1 MNLLLY
7 WKRRYNMAIVYSNV
21 TVSLTKQTSVPIVEM
36 VQGDT
41 GRGLDVFVSD
51 DIITDQV
58 AYTDDSLIATLW
70 ATKPSGLM
78 VSMDATSVSRFQNS
92 NAYEIKFSDSKIF
105 QQIIA
110 EVGIVQC
117 QINVLMSGE
126 FVTSVPIKINVIEN
140 MAIAFD
146 LESKEEFR
154 NAIELM
160 AKQREYIRVLE
171 DYISQFQEQL
181 KLTVNVRYGTSDP
194 TVLSTDKQGDIYIKY
209 KE

>member
-1 MNLLLY
+1 
-7 WKRRYNMAIVYSNV
+7 MAIVYSNV

-58 AYTDDSLIATLW
+58 AYTDDSLTTTLW

-92 NAYEIKFSDSKIF
+92 NAYEIKFSDPEIF

-140 MAIAFD
+140 MATAFE

>member
-1 MNLLLY
+1 
-7 WKRRYNMAIVYSNV
+7 MAIVYSNV

-58 AYTDDSLIATLW
+58 AYTDDSLTATLW

-78 VSMDATSVSRFQNS
+78 ISMDATSVSRFQNS
-92 NAYEIKFSDSKIF
+92 NAYEIKFSDPKIF
-105 QQIIA
+105 QQVIA
-110 EVGIVQC
+110 EVGVTQC

-140 MAIAFD
+140 MSGSFS
-146 LESKEEFR
+146 LESKEEFK

-171 DYISQFQEQL
+171 DYVSQFQEQL

>member
-1 MNLLLY
+1 
-7 WKRRYNMAIVYSNV
+7 MAITYSIV
-21 TVSLTKQTSVPIVEM
+21 TVSLTTQTSVPVVEM

-41 GRGLDVFVSD
+41 GRGLDVFISD
-51 DIITDQV
+51 DIITDEI
-58 AYTDDSLIATLW
+58 AYTDDSLTATLW

-78 VSMDATSVSRFQNS
+78 VSMDAASVSRFQNS
-92 NAYEIKFSDSKIF
+92 NAYEIKFSDSKTF

-110 EVGIVQC
+110 EVGVTQC

-126 FVTSVPIKINVIEN
+126 FVTSFPIKINVIEN
-140 MAIAFD
+140 VATSFK

-171 DYISQFQEQL
+171 DYVSQFQEQL
-181 KLTVNVRYGTSDP
+181 KLTVNVRYGTSNP

>member
-1 MNLLLY
+1 
-7 WKRRYNMAIVYSNV
+7 MAIVYSNV
-21 TVSLTKQTSVPIVEM
+21 IVSLTKQTSVPIVEM

-140 MAIAFD
+140 MATAFD

>member
-1 MNLLLY
+1 
-7 WKRRYNMAIVYSNV
+7 MAIVYSNV

-58 AYTDDSLIATLW
+58 AYTDDSLTATLW

-92 NAYEIKFSDSKIF
+92 NAYEIKFSDSEIF

-140 MAIAFD
+140 MATSFA

-171 DYISQFQEQL
+171 NYVSQFQEQL

-194 TVLSTDKQGDIYIKY
+194 TVLSTDKQGDIYIRY

>member
-1 MNLLLY
+1 
-7 WKRRYNMAIVYSNV
+7 MAIVYSNV

-41 GRGLDVFVSD
+41 GRGLDVLVSD

-140 MAIAFD
+140 MATAFD

>member
-1 MNLLLY
+1 
-7 WKRRYNMAIVYSNV
+7 MAIVYSNV

-51 DIITDQV
+51 DIITDKV
-58 AYTDDSLIATLW
+58 AYTDDSLTATLW

-92 NAYEIKFSDSKIF
+92 NAYEIKFSDPETF

-117 QINVLMSGE
+117 QINVMMSGE

-140 MAIAFD
+140 MATSFA

-171 DYISQFQEQL
+171 NYVSQFQEQL

>member
-1 MNLLLY
+1 
-7 WKRRYNMAIVYSNV
+7 MAITYSNV
-21 TVSLTKQTSVPIVEM
+21 TVSLTTQTSVPVVEM

-51 DIITDQV
+51 DIITDDV
-58 AYTDDSLIATLW
+58 AHIDDSLTATLW

-78 VSMDATSVSRFQNS
+78 ISMDAASVSRFQNS
-92 NAYEIKFSDSKIF
+92 NAYEIKFSDSKTF

-110 EVGIVQC
+110 EVGVTQC

-126 FVTSVPIKINVIEN
+126 FVTSFPIKINVIKN
-140 MAIAFD
+140 IATSFK

-171 DYISQFQEQL
+171 YYVSQFQEQL

>member
-1 MNLLLY
+1 
-7 WKRRYNMAIVYSNV
+7 MAIVYSNV

-58 AYTDDSLIATLW
+58 AYTDDSLTATLW

-92 NAYEIKFSDSKIF
+92 NAYEIKFSDPEIF
-105 QQIIA
+105 QQILA

>member
-1 MNLLLY
+1 
-7 WKRRYNMAIVYSNV
+7 MAITYSNV
-21 TVSLTKQTSVPIVEM
+21 TVSLTTQTSVPVVEM

-41 GRGLDVFVSD
+41 GRGLDVFISD
-51 DIITDQV
+51 DIITDEI
-58 AYTDDSLIATLW
+58 AYTDDSLTATLW

-78 VSMDATSVSRFQNS
+78 VSMDAASVSRFQNS
-92 NAYEIKFSDSKIF
+92 NAYEIKFSDPETF

-140 MAIAFD
+140 MATAFE

-171 DYISQFQEQL
+171 NYVSQFQEQL

-194 TVLSTDKQGDIYIKY
+194 TVLSTDKQGDIYIRY

>member
-1 MNLLLY
+1 
-7 WKRRYNMAIVYSNV
+7 MAIVYSNV
-21 TVSLTKQTSVPIVEM
+21 IVSLTKQTSVPIVEM

-92 NAYEIKFSDSKIF
+92 NAYEIKFSDPETF
-105 QQIIA
+105 QQVIA
-110 EVGIVQC
+110 EVGVTQC

-140 MAIAFD
+140 MATAFE

>member
-1 MNLLLY
+1 
-7 WKRRYNMAIVYSNV
+7 MAIVYSNV

-51 DIITDQV
+51 DIITDQE
-58 AYTDDSLIATLW
+58 AYTDDSLTATLW

-171 DYISQFQEQL
+171 DYVSQFQEQL

>member
-1 MNLLLY
+1 
-7 WKRRYNMAIVYSNV
+7 MAIVYSNV

-41 GRGLDVFVSD
+41 GRGLDVFISD
-51 DIITDQV
+51 EIITDEV
-58 AYTDDSLIATLW
+58 AYIDEGLTATLW

-92 NAYEIKFSDSKIF
+92 NAYEIKFSDPKIF

-126 FVTSVPIKINVIEN
+126 FVTSVPIKINVIKN
-140 MAIAFD
+140 MATAFD

>member
-1 MNLLLY
+1 
-7 WKRRYNMAIVYSNV
+7 MAIVYSNV

-58 AYTDDSLIATLW
+58 AYTDDSLTATLW

-171 DYISQFQEQL
+171 NYVSQFQEQL

>member
-1 MNLLLY
+1 
-7 WKRRYNMAIVYSNV
+7 MAIVYSNV

-41 GRGLDVFVSD
+41 GRGLDVFISD
-51 DIITDQV
+51 EIITDEV
-58 AYTDDSLIATLW
+58 AYIDEGLTATLW

-92 NAYEIKFSDSKIF
+92 NAYEIKFSDPKTF

-110 EVGIVQC
+110 EVGITQC

-140 MAIAFD
+140 IAASFD

>member
-1 MNLLLY
+1 
-7 WKRRYNMAIVYSNV
+7 MAIVYSNV

-58 AYTDDSLIATLW
+58 AYTDDSLTATLW

-92 NAYEIKFSDSKIF
+92 NAYEIKFSDPERF

-140 MAIAFD
+140 MATAFD

>member
-1 MNLLLY
+1 
-7 WKRRYNMAIVYSNV
+7 MAITYSNV
-21 TVSLTKQTSVPIVEM
+21 TVSLTTQTSVPVVEM

-41 GRGLDVFVSD
+41 GRGLDVFISD
-51 DIITDQV
+51 DIITDEI
-58 AYTDDSLIATLW
+58 AYIDDSLTATLW

-78 VSMDATSVSRFQNS
+78 VSMDAASVSRFQNS
-92 NAYEIKFSDSKIF
+92 NAYEIKFSDPETF
-105 QQIIA
+105 QQVIA
-110 EVGIVQC
+110 EVGVTQC

-126 FVTSVPIKINVIEN
+126 FVTSVPIKINVIKN
-140 MAIAFD
+140 MAAFE

-171 DYISQFQEQL
+171 NYVSQFQEQL

-194 TVLSTDKQGDIYIKY
+194 TVLSTDKQGDIYIRY

>member
-1 MNLLLY
+1 
-7 WKRRYNMAIVYSNV
+7 MAIVYSNV

-58 AYTDDSLIATLW
+58 AYTDDSLTATLW

-78 VSMDATSVSRFQNS
+78 VSMDAASVSGFQNS
-92 NAYEIKFSDSKIF
+92 NAYEIKFSDPETF
-105 QQIIA
+105 QQVIA
-110 EVGIVQC
+110 EVGVTQC

-140 MAIAFD
+140 MATAFE

-171 DYISQFQEQL
+171 NYVSQFQEQL

-194 TVLSTDKQGDIYIKY
+194 TVLSTDKQGDIYIRY

>member
-1 MNLLLY
+1 
-7 WKRRYNMAIVYSNV
+7 MAITYSNV
-21 TVSLTKQTSVPIVEM
+21 TVSLTTQTSVPVVEM

-41 GRGLDVFVSD
+41 GRGLDVFISD
-51 DIITDQV
+51 DIITDEI
-58 AYTDDSLIATLW
+58 AYTDDSLTATLW

-92 NAYEIKFSDSKIF
+92 NAYEIKFSDPETF

-140 MAIAFD
+140 MATAFE

-171 DYISQFQEQL
+171 NYVSQFQEQL

-194 TVLSTDKQGDIYIKY
+194 TVLSTDKQGDIYIRY

>member
-1 MNLLLY
+1 
-7 WKRRYNMAIVYSNV
+7 MAIVYSNV

-51 DIITDQV
+51 DIITDQA

-92 NAYEIKFSDSKIF
+92 NAYEIKFSDPEIF

-140 MAIAFD
+140 IAMSFE

>member
-1 MNLLLY
+1 
-7 WKRRYNMAIVYSNV
+7 MAIVYSNV
-21 TVSLTKQTSVPIVEM
+21 IVSLTKQTSVPIVEM

-58 AYTDDSLIATLW
+58 AYTDDSLTATLW

-171 DYISQFQEQL
+171 NYVSQFQEQL

-194 TVLSTDKQGDIYIKY
+194 TVLSTDKQGDIYIRY

>member
-1 MNLLLY
+1 
-7 WKRRYNMAIVYSNV
+7 MAIVYSNV
-21 TVSLTKQTSVPIVEM
+21 TVSLTKQTSIPVIEM

-51 DIITDQV
+51 DIITDQE
-58 AYTDDSLIATLW
+58 AYTDDSLTATLW

-92 NAYEIKFSDSKIF
+92 NAYEIKFSDPEIF

>member
-1 MNLLLY
+1 
-7 WKRRYNMAIVYSNV
+7 MAIVYSNV

-51 DIITDQV
+51 DIITDES
-58 AYTDDSLIATLW
+58 AYIDNSLTATLW

-126 FVTSVPIKINVIEN
+126 FVTSFPIKINVIKN
-140 MAIAFD
+140 IATSFK

-194 TVLSTDKQGDIYIKY
+194 TVLSTDKPGDIYIKY

>member
-1 MNLLLY
+1 
-7 WKRRYNMAIVYSNV
+7 MAIVYSNV

-58 AYTDDSLIATLW
+58 AYTDDSLTATLW

-92 NAYEIKFSDSKIF
+92 NAYEIKFSDPEIF

-171 DYISQFQEQL
+171 DYVSQFQEQL

>member
-1 MNLLLY
+1 
-7 WKRRYNMAIVYSNV
+7 MAIVYSNV

-58 AYTDDSLIATLW
+58 AYTDDSLTATLW

-92 NAYEIKFSDSKIF
+92 NTYEIKFSDPEIF

-171 DYISQFQEQL
+171 DYVSQFQEQL

>member
-1 MNLLLY
+1 
-7 WKRRYNMAIVYSNV
+7 MAIVYSNV
-21 TVSLTKQTSVPIVEM
+21 IVSLTKQTSVPIVEM

-51 DIITDQV
+51 DIITDDV
-58 AYTDDSLIATLW
+58 AHIDDSLTATLW

-78 VSMDATSVSRFQNS
+78 ISMDATSVSRFQNS

>member
-1 MNLLLY
+1 
-7 WKRRYNMAIVYSNV
+7 MAIVYSNV

-41 GRGLDVFVSD
+41 GRGLDVSVSD

-58 AYTDDSLIATLW
+58 AYTDDSLTATLW

-92 NAYEIKFSDSKIF
+92 NAYEIKFSDPEIF

-140 MAIAFD
+140 MAMSFE

-171 DYISQFQEQL
+171 DYVSQFQEQL

>member
-1 MNLLLY
+1 
-7 WKRRYNMAIVYSNV
+7 MAIVYSNV

-51 DIITDQV
+51 DIITDQE
-58 AYTDDSLIATLW
+58 AYTDDSLTATLW

>member
-1 MNLLLY
+1 
-7 WKRRYNMAIVYSNV
+7 MAIVYSNV

-58 AYTDDSLIATLW
+58 AYTDDSLTATLW

-78 VSMDATSVSRFQNS
+78 ISMDAASVSRFQNS
-92 NAYEIKFSDSKIF
+92 NAYEIKFSDPKIF
-105 QQIIA
+105 QQVIA
-110 EVGIVQC
+110 EVGVTQC

-140 MAIAFD
+140 MAGSFS

-160 AKQREYIRVLE
+160 AKQREYIKVLE

-194 TVLSTDKQGDIYIKY
+194 TVLSTDKPGDIYIKY

>member
-1 MNLLLY
+1 
-7 WKRRYNMAIVYSNV
+7 MAIVYSNV

-92 NAYEIKFSDSKIF
+92 NAYEIKFSDPKIF

-140 MAIAFD
+140 MATAFD

>member
-1 MNLLLY
+1 
-7 WKRRYNMAIVYSNV
+7 MAIVYSNV

-51 DIITDQV
+51 DIITDEV

-92 NAYEIKFSDSKIF
+92 NAYEIKFSDPKIF
-105 QQIIA
+105 QQVIA
-110 EVGIVQC
+110 EVGVTQC

-140 MAIAFD
+140 MSGSFS
-146 LESKEEFR
+146 LESKEEFK

-171 DYISQFQEQL
+171 NYVSQFQEQL

>member
-1 MNLLLY
+1 
-7 WKRRYNMAIVYSNV
+7 MAIVYSNV

-58 AYTDDSLIATLW
+58 AYTDDSLTATLW

-92 NAYEIKFSDSKIF
+92 NAYEIKFSDSEIF

-140 MAIAFD
+140 MATAFE

-171 DYISQFQEQL
+171 NYVSQFQEQL

>member
-1 MNLLLY
+1 
-7 WKRRYNMAIVYSNV
+7 MAIVYSNV

-58 AYTDDSLIATLW
+58 AYTDDSLTATLW

-140 MAIAFD
+140 IAMSFE

-171 DYISQFQEQL
+171 DYVSQFQEQL
-181 KLTVNVRYGTSDP
+181 KFTVNVRYGTSDP

>member
-1 MNLLLY
+1 
-7 WKRRYNMAIVYSNV
+7 MAITYSNV
-21 TVSLTKQTSVPIVEM
+21 TVSLTTQTSVPVVEM

-41 GRGLDVFVSD
+41 GRGIDVFISD
-51 DIITDQV
+51 DIITDEI
-58 AYTDDSLIATLW
+58 AYIDDSLTATLW

-78 VSMDATSVSRFQNS
+78 VSMDAASVSRFQNS
-92 NAYEIKFSDSKIF
+92 NAYEIKFSDPETF
-105 QQIIA
+105 QQVIA
-110 EVGIVQC
+110 EVGVTQC

-140 MAIAFD
+140 MATFE
-146 LESKEEFR
+146 LESKDEFR

-171 DYISQFQEQL
+171 NYVSQFQEQL

-194 TVLSTDKQGDIYIKY
+194 TVLSTDKQGDIYIRY

>member
-1 MNLLLY
+1 
-7 WKRRYNMAIVYSNV
+7 MAIVYSNV

-58 AYTDDSLIATLW
+58 AYTDDSLTATLW

-92 NAYEIKFSDSKIF
+92 NAYEIKFSDSEIF

-171 DYISQFQEQL
+171 DYVSQFQEQL

>member
-1 MNLLLY
+1 
-7 WKRRYNMAIVYSNV
+7 MAIVYSNV

-58 AYTDDSLIATLW
+58 AYTDDSLAATLW

-92 NAYEIKFSDSKIF
+92 NAYEIKFSDPEIF

>member
-1 MNLLLY
+1 
-7 WKRRYNMAIVYSNV
+7 MAIVYSNV

-41 GRGLDVFVSD
+41 GRGLDVFISD
-51 DIITDQV
+51 EIITDEV
-58 AYTDDSLIATLW
+58 AYIDEGLTATLW

-92 NAYEIKFSDSKIF
+92 NAYEIKFSDPETF

-140 MAIAFD
+140 IAASFD
-146 LESKEEFR
+146 LKSKEEFR

>member
-1 MNLLLY
+1 
-7 WKRRYNMAIVYSNV
+7 MAIVYSNV

-58 AYTDDSLIATLW
+58 AYTDDSLTATLW

-92 NAYEIKFSDSKIF
+92 NAYEIKFSDPEII

-140 MAIAFD
+140 IAMSFE

>member
-1 MNLLLY
+1 
-7 WKRRYNMAIVYSNV
+7 MAIVYSNV

-58 AYTDDSLIATLW
+58 AYTDDSLTATLW

-78 VSMDATSVSRFQNS
+78 VSMGATSVSRFQNS
-92 NAYEIKFSDSKIF
+92 NAYEIKFSDPEIF

-140 MAIAFD
+140 IVMSFE

-160 AKQREYIRVLE
+160 AKQREYIKVLE

>member
-1 MNLLLY
+1 
-7 WKRRYNMAIVYSNV
+7 MAIVYSNLN
-21 TVSLTKQTSVPIVEM
+21 VSLTKQTSVPIVEM

-51 DIITDQV
+51 DIITDES
-58 AYTDDSLIATLW
+58 AYIDDSLTATLW

-126 FVTSVPIKINVIEN
+126 FVTSFPIKINVIEN
-140 MAIAFD
+140 ITESFE

-160 AKQREYIRVLE
+160 AKQREYIKVLE

-194 TVLSTDKQGDIYIKY
+194 TVLSTDKPGDIYIKY